1 MKTYDFVFVYEVKNR
16 ELENICLLKYELEKR
31 GYSVK
36 LIETWGEIFFR
47 HKAVNAKVVAGFAM
61 YNDDVLA
68 YIDSFVKNCKK
79 YVNLQWEQLTA
90 DYILQNDNSSVKI
103 QGTAC
108 QAHHISHGKTNR
120 EWLTCQCGISPQK
133 VHLTGHISMDF
144 YKPALRNYCMSRSR
158 LFSKYNIPTDKKICL
173 FISSFVAEKLP
184 QIITE
189 SDLNKESGIDYNATL
204 KNETESW
211 SQIIT
216 WIQNILTEDETLFFV
231 YRPHPAEWCKDEL
244 FHIEKIQPRFKVIRE
259 EAVKEWILNADK
271 IYVWASTTISEIYA
285 AKKPCGILR
294 PIDIPESMDYEL
306 YRGGRYLKSY
316 SDFKKDIY
324 IDPEFPLDK
333 EKLNRYFDIDNDG
346 LSYQRVCDV
355 LEDYYKDNSDII
367 KFNHKDSFLTEWSCL
382 TYNLKQFIKK
392 IIFECR
398 ICAKLMTWLF
408 RGNKKFNYLQH
419 KENYEYSKLMCQNN
433 QYKNSEIEKI
443 MDKIANA
450 LNYQDTKA

>member
-1 MKTYDFVFVYEVKNR
+1 
-16 ELENICLLKYELEKR
+16 
-31 GYSVK
+31 
-36 LIETWGEIFFR
+36 
-47 HKAVNAKVVAGFAM
+47 
-61 YNDDVLA
+61 
-68 YIDSFVKNCKK
+68 
-79 YVNLQWEQLTA
+79 
-90 DYILQNDNSSVKI
+90 
-103 QGTAC
+103 
-108 QAHHISHGKTNR
+108 
-120 EWLTCQCGISPQK
+120 
-133 VHLTGHISMDF
+133 
-144 YKPALRNYCMSRSR
+144 
-158 LFSKYNIPTDKKICL
+158 
-173 FISSFVAEKLP
+173 
-184 QIITE
+184 
-189 SDLNKESGIDYNATL
+189 
-204 KNETESW
+204 
-211 SQIIT
+211 
-216 WIQNILTEDETLFFV
+216 
-231 YRPHPAEWCKDEL
+231 
-244 FHIEKIQPRFKVIRE
+244 
-259 EAVKEWILNADK
+259 
-271 IYVWASTTISEIYA
+271 
-285 AKKPCGILR
+285 
-294 PIDIPESMDYEL
+294 MDYEL